1 MTCGTPGGRIPR
13 ISPATR
19 IRATRTRSVSSGN
32 SPTDRT
38 ARPRATLPSPA
49 RQERR
54 NRVTQSMTGFGA
66 AEGAV
71 GADRLRIELRSV
83 NHRHLQVQWKL
94 PYELQAL
101 EQDLRDRVRK
111 ALERGH
117 VSGSAQ
123 WVTDGVRPSSVRLDA
138 QRARDTLAAL
148 KELKKTLKLKG
159 DLDLA
164 ALARMP
170 GVLTTADEGAAAAPK
185 VDAAAVYRLA
195 DAALAALGDM
205 RGREGAALVTD
216 LRE

>member
-1 MTCGTPGGRIPR
+1 M
-13 ISPATR
+13 
-19 IRATRTRSVSSGN
+19 
-32 SPTDRT
+32 
-38 ARPRATLPSPA
+38 
-49 RQERR
+49 
-54 NRVTQSMTGFGA
+54 TQSMTGFGA

-205 RGREGAALVTD
+205 RGREGAALGDATFCGSPAEGTRDAIDDGVWGGRRRRGRRTVRRA
-216 LRE
+216 LPSRLHHTQNAGRARALQYHRYA